1 MKFCVI
7 GLGRLGNQIAITL
20 AENGMDVMAIDSNE
34 LAVNSVCDK
43 VAQAVCIQS
52 IDEQSLRDVGV
63 DQIPTVI
70 VTMGSDFET
79 STLVT
84 VLLKKKFNIPN
95 VITRA
100 TNENHKEILK
110 LIGAD
115 HYFLPEKEV
124 GIRLADKLSSPF
136 MDLIRLDE
144 EFCVSQIMTPSRYIG
159 EKINTINFFQKYNI
173 HCIGIKKA
181 DNIISGDLNC
191 IITEKD
197 KLIFAGKNSDLE
209 TFVQQ

>member
-7 GLGRLGNQIAITL
+7 GLGRLGHQVATTL

-34 LAVNSVCDK
+34 HVVNEICDK
-43 VAQAVCIQS
+43 VTQAVCIEN
-52 IDEQSLRDVGV
+52 INEQSLRDVGV

-79 STLVT
+79 STLIT
-84 VLLKKKFNIPN
+84 VLLKKEFKTPK

-100 TNENHKEILK
+100 TNDTHKKILN

-115 HYFLPEKEV
+115 HYISPEKEV
-124 GIRLADKLSSPF
+124 GTRLADSLSSPF

-144 EFCVSQIMTPSRYIG
+144 EFCVSQIMTPKRYIH
-159 EKINTINFFQKYNI
+159 KNPADIDFFNTYNI
-173 HCIGIKKA
+173 RCIGIKKE
-181 DNIISGDLNC
+181 DNSITGDLNC
-191 IITEKD
+191 IITQKD
-197 KLIFAGKNSDLE
+197 KLILAGKNDDLE
-209 TFVQQ
+209 KFVQ